1 MLHHICRRP
10 SWRLAAFTWHAHL
23 RQGCE
28 GLKMTDLSR
37 VGRNCVNGKHT
48 IEILEGQERR
58 EERLLTNSCVGG
70 PLSSLPLPPSHS
82 RASLGCER
90 SLSTSLGEAKK
101 SRKMDN
107 TLEGILLCAVEPTG
121 HLPNKVRASTLTKK
135 S

>member
-1 MLHHICRRP
+1 
-10 SWRLAAFTWHAHL
+10 
-23 RQGCE
+23 
-28 GLKMTDLSR
+28 MTDLSR

-70 PLSSLPLPPSHS
+70 PLSSLPLPPL
-82 RASLGCER
+82 SLKGLTRMRKE
-90 SLSTSLGEAKK
+90 SLNKFGEAKK